1 MPKLAVLF
9 PGQGAQEVGM
19 GQDLKELYPE
29 SYNTYLQAD
38 QALGFTLSELVE
50 KGPAQE
56 LNLTPYT
63 QPAILATSL
72 AYWRAWQEH
81 GVKADAALG
90 LSLGEYS
97 ALAAVGALP
106 FEDAVRL
113 VHERG
118 KAMDNA
124 YPANQGAV
132 VVVLG
137 LERDIVQSICEE
149 EARVGSW
156 VQAANFNSPGQV
168 VIAGDKDAV
177 ERAGTKLQAAGAK
190 RLLPLPV
197 SAPFHTNLLKPASEA
212 FEPYLQRAGFK
223 LPQVPVF
230 SNVTGSTYQSVAE
243 LRQLLARQISE
254 PIEFQ
259 RGIEALVNDGYR
271 HFLELGPGS
280 TVGGMVKKISREAI
294 IYRAATAADIA
305 TVADKIKEEI
315 GGRGA

>member
-19 GQDLKELYPE
+19 GQDLRNLYPE
-29 SYNTYLQAD
+29 AYSAYRKAD
-38 QALGFTLSELVE
+38 ATLGFALSEMVE
-50 KGPAQE
+50 KGPAQD

-72 AYWRAWQEH
+72 AYWHAWQEH

-97 ALAAVGALP
+97 ALAAVDALP
-106 FEDAVRL
+106 FDDAVRL

-137 LERDIVQSICEE
+137 LERDMVQSICDA
-149 EARVGSW
+149 EAQEGSW

-168 VIAGDKDAV
+168 VIAGDREAV
-177 ERAGTKLQAAGAK
+177 DRAMAKLQTAGAK

-197 SAPFHTNLLKPASEA
+197 SAPFHTRLLKSASEA
-212 FEPYLQRAGFK
+212 FRPHLQRADFR
-223 LPQVPVF
+223 LPQVPVLC
-230 SNVTGSTYQSVAE
+230 NVTGQVYENVGQ
-243 LRQLLARQISE
+243 LRELLARQISE

-259 RGIEALVNDGYR
+259 RAVETLLNMGYK

-280 TVGGMVKKISREAI
+280 TIGGMVKKISREAI
-294 IYRAATAADIA
+294 IYRASTAADIA
-305 TVADKIKEEI
+305 AIAAKIKEEI
-315 GGRGA
+315 GGQQV